1 MTTWWLFAFLRD
13 KAQFSFSRL
22 KQKAGKRLSTSTV
35 QDARATLNT
44 NFGLPSPHALT
55 YISAR
60 LQDTND
66 HLTGDLIVRAQLA
79 DRIRATQVQH
89 LLFAL
94 TGSNPRTFLETD
106 LKQYQGRIPQTSV
119 GLHVPNHGALID
131 SVYAKAQETP

>member
-1 MTTWWLFAFLRD
+1 MVAIRLPAGQSPIQFL
-13 KAQFSFSRL
+13 KTEAKSR
-22 KQKAGKRLSTSTV
+22 KRLSTSTV

-94 TGSNPRTFLETD
+94 TGSNPRTLLETD